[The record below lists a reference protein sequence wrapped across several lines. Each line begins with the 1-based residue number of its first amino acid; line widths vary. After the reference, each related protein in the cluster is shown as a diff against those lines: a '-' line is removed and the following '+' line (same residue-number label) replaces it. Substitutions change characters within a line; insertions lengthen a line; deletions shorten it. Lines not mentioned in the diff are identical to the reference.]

1 MTKMNA
7 QAPSRQDAA
16 RDLRA
21 IREHWGDLLA
31 TRLYGPPRHR
41 AEQELTE
48 GQRAERDAVARAE
61 RREADPEAPGWSP
74 APVRLDVVEVIAD
87 VADGVLELEEAVREA
102 LDLPAAERARR
113 HASTPP
119 VLDAPRNPAGVEEPD
134 GSVHWACAW
143 IEEALPAVAADPVLA
158 CHVADEARRMARTVL
173 AAIGHIADS
182 VLIQAR
188 CFVCGGVDE
197 EHPGGARTLR
207 LYTEGRLVDA
217 YVLCHNPRCEPD
229 ASQCGSRRHG
239 RPMWTADELVWLN
252 AKLDESAGRGAEGE
266 DTDKSPKT
274 FERCHAFAA

>member
-7 QAPSRQDAA
+7 QAPPPQDAV

-41 AEQELTE
+41 AEQELTAGE
-48 GQRAERDAVARAE
+48 RAERDAVARAE

-74 APVRLDVVEVIAD
+74 APVRLDVVEVVAD
-87 VADGVLELEEAVREA
+87 VTDGVLDLEEAVREA
-102 LDLPAAERARR
+102 LDLPAAERVRR
-113 HASTPP
+113 PSRTRLTH
-119 VLDAPRNPAGVEEPD
+119 DAHRNLADVQEPD
-134 GSVHWACAW
+134 GSVHWACVW
-143 IEEALPAVAADPVLA
+143 IEDALPALAADPVLA
-158 CHVADEARRMARTVL
+158 CHVADEARRMARAVL

-229 ASQCGSRRHG
+229 ARQCGARRHG

-252 AKLDESAGRGAEGE
+252 AKLDENPDHGADGKNQGQAAKRVEML
-266 DTDKSPKT
+266 PV
-274 FERCHAFAA
+274 FAA